1 MIILNTVKEKC
12 KGVWKSVEREEKSTI
27 DYVLRYTTSANTV
40 KEMKTGKEKRDRL
53 HKLEKNTEPM
63 KIKRYIQITIP
74 Y

>member
-1 MIILNTVKEKC
+1 MILNTVKEKC
-12 KGVWKSVEREEKSTI
+12 KGVWKRVEREEKSTI

-40 KEMKTGKEKRDRL
+40 KEMKTGEEKQDRL

-63 KIKRYIQITIP
+63 KIIRYIQITIP

>member
-1 MIILNTVKEKC
+1 M
-12 KGVWKSVEREEKSTI
+12 
-27 DYVLRYTTSANTV
+27 RYTTSANTV
-40 KEMKTGKEKRDRL
+40 KEMKTGEEKQDRL